1 MQNASLRLA
10 LITIYKDFI
19 RPHLYFGDILYDQ
32 AYNTSFHPKLEITQY
47 NVCLLASVI
56 YGTSK
61 EEFYQELGLERI
73 TKNDAFVKFSK
84 INHRVIYIV

>member
-1 MQNASLRLA
+1 MQNTSLRLA

-19 RPHLYFGDILYDQ
+19 RPHLDFGDILYDQ

-47 NVCLLASVI
+47 NACLLAAVI
-56 YGTSK
+56 YGTWK
-61 EEFYQELGLERI
+61 EELYQELGLERI